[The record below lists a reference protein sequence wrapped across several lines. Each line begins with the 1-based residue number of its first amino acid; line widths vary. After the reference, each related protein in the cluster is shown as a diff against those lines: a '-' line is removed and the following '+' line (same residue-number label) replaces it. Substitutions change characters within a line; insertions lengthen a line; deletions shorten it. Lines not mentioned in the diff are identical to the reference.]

1 MPHQCLKCG
10 ELFPDGSSQI
20 LRGCPEC
27 QGTRFFY
34 TEEALEE
41 KDRAKLLKQ
50 GEADIKTI
58 LNELTQGGESP
69 SKAPA
74 ETPAQEPADDDEPPE
89 TTFEAVGTRKKKRK
103 EAPPT
108 PPAQETKVLPGNKL
122 LVKLRKR
129 KLAKRMKKATASRGW
144 DYDTPD
150 PDPIGGRKPSEPE
163 EEPAAEPEA
172 DEESDALGGIPV
184 VGRKPD
190 EAAPW
195 PGPAP
200 EDEPAEDPDEAA
212 KHVERVSYGDEPAVE
227 PPSEPESPPER
238 PSGAPQDPASEVP
251 KFEIRELPESEDE
264 DGVPETVRIDA
275 PGQYAIDVKR
285 LLEEAPIV
293 VQKDGSYLIH
303 LPSLFEGEE
312 KQRAKGR

>member
-10 ELFPDGSSQI
+10 ELFADGSSQI

-41 KDRAKLLKQ
+41 KERAKLLKQ

-58 LNELTQGGESP
+58 LEELTHGDDAPGKESTVHDVP
-69 SKAPA
+69 
-74 ETPAQEPADDDEPPE
+74 DDDPAE
-89 TTFEAVGTRKKKRK
+89 TTFEAVGTRTETRKK
-103 EAPPT
+103 PPQA

-129 KLAKRMKKATASRGW
+129 KLAKRMQKATASRGW
-144 DYDTPD
+144 DYEAP
-150 PDPIGGRKPSEPE
+150 EPE
-163 EEPAAEPEA
+163 SVGGPRPEAPEEPSDQ
-172 DEESDALGGIPV
+172 DEEDSSGGLGGIPV
-184 VGRKPD
+184 IGKPD
-190 EAAPW
+190 AEAPW
-195 PGPAP
+195 PASS
-200 EDEPAEDPDEAA
+200 DEPEEASPSI
-212 KHVERVSYGDEPAVE
+212 ERVSYGDEPE
-227 PPSEPESPPER
+227 PTPEPEAQD
-238 PSGAPQDPASEVP
+238 APAPPASRAPDVP
-251 KFEIRELPESEDE
+251 KFEIREVAESDDE
-264 DGVPETVRIDA
+264 GVPETVRIDA
-275 PGQYAIDVKR
+275 PGEYAIDVKR

-303 LPSLFEGEE
+303 LPSLFEGED